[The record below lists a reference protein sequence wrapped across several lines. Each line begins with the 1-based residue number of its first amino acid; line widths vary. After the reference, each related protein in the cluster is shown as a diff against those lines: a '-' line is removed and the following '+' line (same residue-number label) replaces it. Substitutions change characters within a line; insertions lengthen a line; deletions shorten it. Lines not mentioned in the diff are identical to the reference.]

1 MKRKLL
7 SALLATAMTM
17 TVVAGTGIAVSAD
30 GEAVV
35 STVMFSDPDTMDP
48 GRADDD
54 QKNSIVLECQ
64 ETLVRLI
71 DGKLTNAG
79 AESYETSDDGLVWT
93 SICVTTIFRR
103 NTGCCRGLCKL
114 HPPCILTGSKRHNAG
129 IFYCIA
135 GGEASTPVQ
144 AQKEDVE
151 PKPSMTRLW
160 RSPSPSRSRTSH
172 SF

>member
-71 DGKLTNAG
+71 DGKLTNAKLLTTAWFG
-79 AESYETSDDGLVWT
+79 P
-93 SICVTTIFRR
+93 SICVTTNIP
-103 NTGCCRGLCKL
+103 TE
-114 HPPCILTGSKRHNAG
+114 H
-129 IFYCIA
+129 
-135 GGEASTPVQ
+135 
-144 AQKEDVE
+144 
-151 PKPSMTRLW
+151 RLLQ
-160 RSPSPSRSRTSH
+160 RTM
-172 SF
+172 